1 MKQKNY
7 VISNFLKFL
16 LEKYDQDEE
25 ETIEVKKDKKVNPP
39 YPPAQEEEEDE
50 DDIEEIDDENA
61 DEIIERLLSEYK
73 KVKKQYESRKIYNR
87 RKR

>member
-25 ETIEVKKDKKVNPP
+25 ETIEVKNKKQVNPP
-39 YPPAQEEEEDE
+39 YPEEEKEDE
-50 DDIEEIDDENA
+50 EEIEDEIA

-73 KVKKQYESRKIYNR
+73 KVKNQYESRKIYNR